1 MACGVLS
8 VVMVLLWII
17 FSRDSINC
25 PEYEN
30 WKRAFLGGGYVP
42 YESSKL
48 VLILVLSAIL
58 SSSLKKVLF
67 HKYEIP
73 IFRKGLS
80 SHPWRCIHWPEG
92 WCSVGS
98 PECQAEK
105 QNLSGQFFWTMLHV
119 LKLLLPP
126 CIYLPLSQQVM
137 DVNVSVVQR
146 VISSSGNI
154 FFLAG
159 Y

>member
-105 QNLSGQFFWTMLHV
+105 QNLPGQFFWTMLHV
-119 LKLLLPP
+119 LKLWSLTMNQNVKLNSAA
-126 CIYLPLSQQVM
+126 CRAVRLPLLNM
-137 DVNVSVVQR
+137 FWNTR
-146 VISSSGNI
+146 
-154 FFLAG
+154 AKAR
-159 Y
+159 